1 MNGIA
6 KKIRWVA
13 PLWVAVMMAGC
24 AGYSPL
30 YAPQNGTAEAVRIG
44 TVAMTEVE
52 VQPGQRLVAQ
62 EVRQR
67 LLQSFAG
74 NGGAVADITI
84 QEDATTLALRRTAAI
99 ERVQLTLTATLKV
112 SDEAGTEKLNT
123 SLTSTAAYNVENTPF
138 STESGKAYA
147 RQIAARNLADAIARR
162 LALWARTK

>member
-1 MNGIA
+1 M
-6 KKIRWVA
+6 KTFSHLLLVA
-13 PLWVAVMMAGC
+13 PFILAGC

-30 YAPQNGTAEAVRIG
+30 YAPQTKGEAVQIG
-44 TVAMTEVE
+44 AVAMAEVE

-67 LLQSFAG
+67 LLQSFPSAT
-74 NGGAVADITI
+74 GAVAEITI
-84 QEDATTLALRRTAAI
+84 TESATTLALRRTATI

-112 SDEAGTEKLNT
+112 RNEQGEEKLNT
-123 SLTSTAAYNVENTPF
+123 SLSSIAAYNIENTPF

-147 RQIAARNLADAIARR
+147 RQIAARNLADSIARR